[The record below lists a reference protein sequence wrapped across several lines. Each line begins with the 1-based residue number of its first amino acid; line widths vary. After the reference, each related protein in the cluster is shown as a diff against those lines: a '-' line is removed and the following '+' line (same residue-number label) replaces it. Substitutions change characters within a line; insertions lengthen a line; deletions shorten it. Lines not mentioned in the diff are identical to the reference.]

1 MQCNLINR
9 TKIFHLLALTKYW
22 GYYINM
28 NLLHLRRTIR
38 LRVYRQ
44 IFLFPFFWF
53 SLRSFLLFFL
63 PHGYEI
69 LKHTRFSS
77 DAHCLVF
84 NRCAFRKD
92 SFVYIL
98 CDFDTYSYMC
108 YHSLDSSNQNF
119 FPEKGNTKK
128 KKCCCL
134 SNLQKVVKERVKL
147 FRLISSWYIFMKS
160 LSLQN

>member
-1 MQCNLINR
+1 MY
-9 TKIFHLLALTKYW
+9 TDKFFFFHFFDSLC
-22 GYYINM
+22 
-28 NLLHLRRTIR
+28 
-38 LRVYRQ
+38 V
-44 IFLFPFFWF
+44 LFF
-53 SLRSFLLFFL
+53 SLP

-69 LKHTRFSS
+69 LKRTRFSS

-134 SNLQKVVKERVKL
+134 SNLRKVVKERVKL

-160 LSLQN
+160 LSL

>member
-1 MQCNLINR
+1 
-9 TKIFHLLALTKYW
+9 
-22 GYYINM
+22 M

-44 IFLFPFFWF
+44 FFLFPLFRF

-119 FPEKGNTKK
+119 FPRKEIRRKRNVVVCLICEK
-128 KKCCCL
+128 L
-134 SNLQKVVKERVKL
+134 SKNGQNFFVSSQVG
-147 FRLISSWYIFMKS
+147 ISS
-160 LSLQN
+160 